1 MHLEVNSIGVDYI
14 IKALAYQEAK
24 LMDQVGEF
32 KKMNQE
38 DLYKSTQRE
47 AEIIHALRIK
57 IEQQKLDEIDF

>member
-1 MHLEVNSIGVDYI
+1 MQIEINALGVDYI

-32 KKMNQE
+32 RKMNQD

-47 AEIIHALRIK
+47 AEIINALRIK
-57 IEQQKLDEIDF
+57 IEEQKLETVDF